1 MFLASKHQNIYF
13 ANNTTMFGPLEW
25 KEGEA
30 YKILRVKVDLS
41 IRLFS
46 VLMTKKLL
54 PVAARFLIINYLS
67 TINFKFEVN

>member
-1 MFLASKHQNIYF
+1 MCCSLTASKHQNIYF

-30 YKILRVKVDLS
+30 YNILRVKVDLS
-41 IRLFS
+41 VRLFS

-54 PVAARFLIINYLS
+54 
-67 TINFKFEVN
+67 